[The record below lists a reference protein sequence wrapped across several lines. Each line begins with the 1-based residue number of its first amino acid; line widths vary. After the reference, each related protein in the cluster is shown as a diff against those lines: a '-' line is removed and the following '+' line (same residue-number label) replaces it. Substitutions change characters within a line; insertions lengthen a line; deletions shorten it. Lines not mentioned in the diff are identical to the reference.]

1 MDKYG
6 NYVRPDGAP
15 PVKSSLPP
23 SDVRVARPRPPLD
36 RPWSAAPSAAGT
48 LPRRIGTRR
57 HPPSSSSAAPIV
69 ASSPPLALLPSRFR
83 TSGFE
88 HRAHFEDGVVPA
100 PGESAL
106 DIAPPPASA
115 SIARPVS
122 ASASPSPVA
131 DAPSTRKVRVPVYSV
146 AGRRATL
153 DELLRE
159 KIQQGSRA
167 GGHQAMKAFRSLCA
181 RGTRAN
187 REGVRRALERFNIVS
202 TDDILDAVM
211 TRFDV
216 DGDGAID
223 FREFATAILGEKN
236 FPADDET
243 RGGEDAARV
252 AARGGSAKASAPF
265 VGSAKASAPF
275 VSTLAGAAG
284 TAPAVTR
291 LLREKIAAKFAAGG
305 AASRRAFA
313 SLDEDGDG
321 ALNLAE
327 FRRCLSNFLIAPP
340 EETTLALYAAHADA
354 NLGGVSRATFASAFF
369 PPPAVDPAMDP
380 AAAAAIREEAHR
392 ARDTAAAR
400 LASAAAEAEA
410 RGGAMTFAEARDAL
424 GPDPDVAL
432 VRALLDASRAD
443 LDGRVTATAAA
454 AAVATLRAKD
464 ADIAV
469 RRAQRGFV
477 DGFGR
482 DLAERSLRSVG
493 PVTAPA
499 ALSPEALESIL
510 REKLASR
517 GPGGGARA
525 RARRSFAR
533 LDARRRGW
541 IGKEEFGDAL
551 RKCHVPLAD
560 FVDNRPRTHRRAR
573 DALAR
578 QAAADFF
585 ARFDASGTGRVSL
598 ADFVQRIAPADFP
611 DANARRAERRR
622 VSSTGFDALGKNSY
636 EPPRAPTPPPFPR
649 RLHVAAI
656 VALATEKMLQRTP
669 RGWSEAKQLARAFDP
684 AGSGTVSRASYRD
697 ALARVGLAAVSD
709 DDADAA
715 FARLAGDAFA
725 STDEVPTAAFV
736 RRALPPSYAERPA
749 RADVLRE
756 LRDAGAADERDV
768 RAVLSSCGVEMD
780 EAGRRAAPSRVRG
793 GGGRRTGHGAR
804 RRRRL
809 RAGTAREATR
819 HPDARRRSLRVRDV
833 GRETAREDAYG
844 ETTRADDVE
853 SDGSGRETNRSA
865 RVVTLMNLA

>member
-1 MDKYG
+1 MRSRSRRK
-6 NYVRPDGAP
+6 RPRGDVAP
-15 PVKSSLPP
+15 PTRVGVDRAPRLSLTLARLGRTLHAESS
-23 SDVRVARPRPPLD
+23 R
-36 RPWSAAPSAAGT
+36 AGVLRGWPT
-48 LPRRIGTRR
+48 
-57 HPPSSSSAAPIV
+57 
-69 ASSPPLALLPSRFR
+69 
-83 TSGFE
+83 
-88 HRAHFEDGVVPA
+88 
-100 PGESAL
+100 
-106 DIAPPPASA
+106 
-115 SIARPVS
+115 
-122 ASASPSPVA
+122 
-131 DAPSTRKVRVPVYSV
+131 
-146 AGRRATL
+146 RATL

-327 FRRCLSNFLIAPP
+327 FRKCLSNFLIAPP
-340 EETTLALYAAHADA
+340 EETTLALYAAHADTT
-354 NLGGVSRATFASAFF
+354 LGGVSRATFASAFSH
-369 PPPAVDPAMDP
+369 PRGGP
-380 AAAAAIREEAHR
+380 
-392 ARDTAAAR
+392 RDGSR
-400 LASAAAEAEA
+400 GGGGDS
-410 RGGAMTFAEARDAL
+410 RGGAQGARYRRRAI
-424 GPDPDVAL
+424 GVGGGGGGGAGRRHDVRGGARRL
-432 VRALLDASRAD
+432 SVRSGRRVGSRAPRREGRAD

-482 DLAERSLRSVG
+482 DRAERSLRSVG
-493 PVTAPA
+493 PVTARRRSRRRLWNPSFAKNWRVADPGA
-499 ALSPEALESIL
+499 A
-510 REKLASR
+510 R
-517 GPGGGARA
+517 GRA
-525 RARRSFAR
+525 RVVPSRVWTRA
-533 LDARRRGW
+533 RRGW

-551 RKCHVPLAD
+551 RKCHVPVTPSGRRRARRAIRRVRD
-560 FVDNRPRTHRRAR
+560 GTRVPRRFRPTNRPRGFSRRERGTSSVVASRRRGSTRSGKTRTNPRAR
-573 DALAR
+573 RRRLRSRVDYTSPPSSRSRRRRCSSAPRGVGRRRNNSRAR
-578 QAAADFF
+578 STPRD
-585 ARFDASGTGRVSL
+585 RERC
-598 ADFVQRIAPADFP
+598 R
-611 DANARRAERRR
+611 ARR
-622 VSSTGFDALGKNSY
+622 F
-636 EPPRAPTPPPFPR
+636 
-649 RLHVAAI
+649 
-656 VALATEKMLQRTP
+656 ATR
-669 RGWSEAKQLARAFDP
+669 
-684 AGSGTVSRASYRD
+684 SRASAWLPSRTTTPN
-697 ALARVGLAAVSD
+697 
-709 DDADAA
+709 AA

-780 EAGRRAAPSRVRG
+780 EVARRAAPSRVRG

-809 RAGTAREATR
+809 RAGTAARGDPSPRRPPSITASRRRGTR
-819 HPDARRRSLRVRDV
+819 DRARRRLRRSRRRAPTTSRAMDQD
-833 GRETAREDAYG
+833 GRRTEARA
-844 ETTRADDVE
+844 
-853 SDGSGRETNRSA
+853 SSPS
-865 RVVTLMNLA
+865 

>member
-1 MDKYG
+1 M
-6 NYVRPDGAP
+6 
-15 PVKSSLPP
+15 
-23 SDVRVARPRPPLD
+23 
-36 RPWSAAPSAAGT
+36 
-48 LPRRIGTRR
+48 
-57 HPPSSSSAAPIV
+57 
-69 ASSPPLALLPSRFR
+69 
-83 TSGFE
+83 
-88 HRAHFEDGVVPA
+88 
-100 PGESAL
+100 
-106 DIAPPPASA
+106 
-115 SIARPVS
+115 
-122 ASASPSPVA
+122 
-131 DAPSTRKVRVPVYSV
+131 
-146 AGRRATL
+146 
-153 DELLRE
+153 
-159 KIQQGSRA
+159 
-167 GGHQAMKAFRSLCA
+167 
-181 RGTRAN
+181 
-187 REGVRRALERFNIVS
+187 
-202 TDDILDAVM
+202 
-211 TRFDV
+211 
-216 DGDGAID
+216 
-223 FREFATAILGEKN
+223 
-236 FPADDET
+236 
-243 RGGEDAARV
+243 
-252 AARGGSAKASAPF
+252 
-265 VGSAKASAPF
+265 
-275 VSTLAGAAG
+275 STLAGAAG

-305 AASRRAFA
+305 AATRRAFA

-327 FRRCLSNFLIAPP
+327 FRKCLSNFLIAPP
-340 EETTLALYAAHADA
+340 EETTLALYAAHADTT
-354 NLGGVSRATFASAFF
+354 LGGISCATFASAFF

-424 GPDPDVAL
+424 GPNPDVAL

-510 REKLASR
+510 RETLASR

-551 RKCHVPLAD
+551 RKCHVPVTPGD
-560 FVDNRPRTHRRAR
+560 V
-573 DALAR
+573 DALV
-578 QAAADFF
+578 

-611 DANARRAERRR
+611 DATDQNVERRR

-684 AGSGTVSRASYRD
+684 AGSGTVSRASFRD
-697 ALARVGLAAVSD
+697 ALARVGLASVSD
-709 DDADAA
+709 ADVDAA

-780 EAGRRAAPSRVRG
+780 EAAVARLLRACEGEAGEGPDMVRVAAAVSAPEPR
-793 GGGRRTGHGAR
+793 AR
-804 RRRRL
+804 RPVTPTP
-809 RAGTAREATR
+809 AVDHCESETW
-819 HPDARRRSLRVRDV
+819 DARP
-833 GRETAREDAYG
+833 REKTPPKKS
-844 ETTRADDVE
+844 TTRADDVE

-865 RVVTLMNLA
+865 RRHPHESRVNEGTTTRRFVPPPRVSSSFDDFHASTSPFRRAVGVFRRARSPPENRRRASPEPRVHEILRIFVVREEIPARRARLRVRLVARVFVLVREERRAAGKVPRARRRFDTSARVVARLPFALRLGEMTSSSSSMMLSTGARSRIAHRRRIGPSRERLRRTVRLRGRVGLRGRVRPSRSFVLVARSLARAFLRPPSLLLRRSFLVAQHAQCLAVLHRARAASILDATT

>member
-1 MDKYG
+1 M
-6 NYVRPDGAP
+6 
-15 PVKSSLPP
+15 
-23 SDVRVARPRPPLD
+23 
-36 RPWSAAPSAAGT
+36 
-48 LPRRIGTRR
+48 
-57 HPPSSSSAAPIV
+57 
-69 ASSPPLALLPSRFR
+69 
-83 TSGFE
+83 
-88 HRAHFEDGVVPA
+88 
-100 PGESAL
+100 
-106 DIAPPPASA
+106 
-115 SIARPVS
+115 
-122 ASASPSPVA
+122 
-131 DAPSTRKVRVPVYSV
+131 PVYSV

-167 GGHQAMKAFRSLCA
+167 GVHQAMKAFRSLCA

-236 FPADDET
+236 FPADDKT
-243 RGGEDAARV
+243 RGGED

-305 AASRRAFA
+305 AATRRAFA

-327 FRRCLSNFLIAPP
+327 FRKCLSNFLIAPP
-340 EETTLALYAAHADA
+340 EETTLALYAAHADTT
-354 NLGGVSRATFASAFF
+354 LGGISCATFASAFF

-424 GPDPDVAL
+424 GPNPDVAL

-510 REKLASR
+510 RETLASR

-551 RKCHVPLAD
+551 RKCHVPVTPGD
-560 FVDNRPRTHRRAR
+560 V
-573 DALAR
+573 DALV
-578 QAAADFF
+578 

-611 DANARRAERRR
+611 DATDQNVERRR

-684 AGSGTVSRASYRD
+684 AGSGTVSRASFRD
-697 ALARVGLAAVSD
+697 ALARVGLASVSD
-709 DDADAA
+709 ADVDAA

-780 EAGRRAAPSRVRG
+780 EAAVARLLRACEGEAGEGPDMVRVAAAVSAPEPR
-793 GGGRRTGHGAR
+793 AR
-804 RRRRL
+804 RPVTPTP
-809 RAGTAREATR
+809 AVDHCESETW
-819 HPDARRRSLRVRDV
+819 DARP
-833 GRETAREDAYG
+833 REKTPPKKS
-844 ETTRADDVE
+844 TTRADDVE